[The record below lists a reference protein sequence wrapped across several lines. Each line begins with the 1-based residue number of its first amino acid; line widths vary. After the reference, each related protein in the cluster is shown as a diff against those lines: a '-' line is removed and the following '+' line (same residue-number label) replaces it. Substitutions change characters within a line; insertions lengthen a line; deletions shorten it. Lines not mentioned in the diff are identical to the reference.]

1 MTTAETRTGR
11 CPVIHNGGEDYGYE
25 PFQMKDPFPSYERL
39 REEAPIAFDE
49 RIGYYVVTR
58 YDDIKAIFA
67 DPHTFS
73 SENTAAPVR
82 PYGPPAKQIMADGGF
97 SVYSGLSSRQPPEHT
112 RIRSAVVK
120 GFTPRRLRQLEPV
133 IRERVTE
140 LLDAMLGAPDEQG
153 EIVRD
158 IAYDLP
164 TETILKL
171 IGADPHMVTTFKR
184 WSDSRAAM
192 TWADLDD
199 EQQIPHAHN
208 LVDYWQECQRIVSR
222 WKESPGDNFTSDL
235 LRAQAEGDPIT
246 DHEIA
251 SVLYSLLFAGHETTT
266 TLIANTLRV
275 LLTAR
280 EQWQAIVA
288 DPTAIPA
295 AVEEVL
301 RYSGS
306 IVAWRR
312 RATRD
317 AEIAGVPIPQGADI
331 LLVIGSAN
339 RDASR
344 FPDPDAFD
352 VSRPNVREHLSFGF
366 GIHTCI
372 GAPLARMQVKVVL
385 EELTRR
391 VPQLRAV
398 DPDGIEFRE
407 NLSFRVPTAV
417 PVAWDEV

>member
-1 MTTAETRTGR
+1 MTTADTRTGR
-11 CPVIHNGGEDYGYE
+11 CPVIHGSGDDYGYE
-25 PFQMKDPFPSYERL
+25 PFQMKDPFPAYARL
-39 REEAPIAFDE
+39 RDEAPVVFDE

-58 YDDIKAIFA
+58 YDEIKAIFA
-67 DPHTFS
+67 DHQTFS

-82 PYGPPAKQIMADGGF
+82 PYGPPAKQIMLDGGF
-97 SVYSGLSSRQPPEHT
+97 SVYSGLSSRQAPEHT
-112 RIRSAVVK
+112 RIRAAVQK
-120 GFTPRRLRQLEPV
+120 GFTPRRLRLLEPP

-140 LLDAMLGAPDEQG
+140 LLDRMLEAPDARG
-153 EIVRD
+153 EVVRA

-171 IGADPHMVTTFKR
+171 IGVDPAMVPTFKR
-184 WSDSRAAM
+184 WSDSRAAI
-192 TWADLDD
+192 TWGDLDD
-199 EQQIPHAHN
+199 QQQIVHAHN
-208 LVDYWQECQRIVSR
+208 LVDYWQECQNVVARY
-222 WKESPGDNFTSDL
+222 KEEPGENLTSDL

-275 LLTAR
+275 LLPNR
-280 EQWQAIVA
+280 QQWAGLVA
-288 DPTAIPA
+288 DPSGIPA

-312 RATRD
+312 RATIET
-317 AEIAGVPIPQGADI
+317 EIGGVSIPKGADI
-331 LLVIGSAN
+331 LLVMGSAN
-339 RDASR
+339 RDPSR
-344 FPDPDAFD
+344 FDHADDFD
-352 VSRPNVREHLSFGF
+352 VARPNVREHLSFGF

-372 GAPLARMQVKVVL
+372 GAPLARMQVKIVL
-385 EELTRR
+385 EELVRR

-398 DPDGIEFRE
+398 DPESVEFRE

-417 PVAWDEV
+417 PVAWNEA